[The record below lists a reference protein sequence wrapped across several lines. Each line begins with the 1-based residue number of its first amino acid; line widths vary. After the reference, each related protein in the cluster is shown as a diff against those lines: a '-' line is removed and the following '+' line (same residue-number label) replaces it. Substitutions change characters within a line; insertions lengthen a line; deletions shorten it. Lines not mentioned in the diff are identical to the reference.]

1 MKTVYIPKGETVH
14 YESLTTEHLVV
25 HGRLH
30 VTYGIKAQ
38 SITGSGVIDAG
49 SINADTVCI
58 DDVESGTVI
67 CKRLIAKRVQ
77 APEVFA
83 SESAAVSCFLS
94 AAYVETGKLTAA
106 ISEVDEVVAQ
116 EVVNLT
122 PKKRTLFGTL
132 FASMLRSFWTAL
144 TAPGQKA
151 EVLDAEFV
159 PAQEDHTETVQNEG
173 SAEFSASDQSVPE
186 VEEKQEDVVDEEL
199 NRIVGLFKLSREQGY
214 IGIYRLYLPNKQADV
229 LYSSIPR
236 NALRLRLEPPPS
248 NVEAVWDNGDV
259 LFFAR
264 YEELLNTSSGYAPET
279 MGEDECIGMLE
290 LDEKLYSA
298 QAHYAAFFLSAG

>member
-14 YESLTTEHLVV
+14 YESLATEHLVV

-94 AAYVETGKLTAA
+94 AAYV
-106 ISEVDEVVAQ
+106 
-116 EVVNLT
+116 
-122 PKKRTLFGTL
+122 
-132 FASMLRSFWTAL
+132 
-144 TAPGQKA
+144 
-151 EVLDAEFV
+151 
-159 PAQEDHTETVQNEG
+159 
-173 SAEFSASDQSVPE
+173 
-186 VEEKQEDVVDEEL
+186 
-199 NRIVGLFKLSREQGY
+199 LSL
-214 IGIYRLYLPNKQADV
+214 IHI
-229 LYSSIPR
+229 
-236 NALRLRLEPPPS
+236 
-248 NVEAVWDNGDV
+248 
-259 LFFAR
+259 
-264 YEELLNTSSGYAPET
+264 
-279 MGEDECIGMLE
+279 
-290 LDEKLYSA
+290 
-298 QAHYAAFFLSAG
+298 

>member
-14 YESLTTEHLVV
+14 YESLATERLVV

-30 VTYGIKAQ
+30 VTYGVKAQ
-38 SITGSGVIDAG
+38 SITGSGVIDAS

-122 PKKRTLFGTL
+122 PKKRTLFGKECTKECTEKAHPLRYTL
-132 FASMLRSFWTAL
+132 CLHAAL
-144 TAPGQKA
+144 
-151 EVLDAEFV
+151 VLDGADSARAE
-159 PAQEDHTETVQNEG
+159 
-173 SAEFSASDQSVPE
+173 S
-186 VEEKQEDVVDEEL
+186 
-199 NRIVGLFKLSREQGY
+199 
-214 IGIYRLYLPNKQADV
+214 
-229 LYSSIPR
+229 
-236 NALRLRLEPPPS
+236 
-248 NVEAVWDNGDV
+248 
-259 LFFAR
+259 
-264 YEELLNTSSGYAPET
+264 
-279 MGEDECIGMLE
+279 
-290 LDEKLYSA
+290 
-298 QAHYAAFFLSAG
+298 

>member
-1 MKTVYIPKGETVH
+1 MRTKLLSMLLVLVTVL
-14 YESLTTEHLVV
+14 SLLPTSALAASST
-25 HGRLH
+25 G
-30 VTYGIKAQ
+30 TGIKPT
-38 SITGSGVIDAG
+38 SNTNYWTTRLLHD
-49 SINADTVCI
+49 
-58 DDVESGTVI
+58 GT
-67 CKRLIAKRVQ
+67 
-77 APEVFA
+77 PY
-83 SESAAVSCFLS
+83 S
-94 AAYVETGKLTAA
+94 YVETGKLTAA

-144 TAPGQKA
+144 TVPGQKA

-214 IGIYRLYLPNKQADV
+214 TLKL
-229 LYSSIPR
+229 IPGTPEE
-236 NALRLRLEPPPS
+236 NAPVFDFENERILRP
-248 NVEAVWDNGDV
+248 
-259 LFFAR
+259 
-264 YEELLNTSSGYAPET
+264 
-279 MGEDECIGMLE
+279 
-290 LDEKLYSA
+290 
-298 QAHYAAFFLSAG
+298 AA

>member
-30 VTYGIKAQ
+30 VTYGVKAQ
-38 SITGSGVIDAG
+38 SITGSGVIDAS

-214 IGIYRLYLPNKQADV
+214 TPMFFYPF
-229 LYSSIPR
+229 
-236 NALRLRLEPPPS
+236 S
-248 NVEAVWDNGDV
+248 NVHSNDRVCTGNNVLPRYRKISALKNFPRYLLGLPDNDDMYDREHNRLKLSHG
-259 LFFAR
+259 
-264 YEELLNTSSGYAPET
+264 ELLEHLKDKDPAYYYTDILVSNGKTLGDFISRR
-279 MGEDECIGMLE
+279 
-290 LDEKLYSA
+290 
-298 QAHYAAFFLSAG
+298 